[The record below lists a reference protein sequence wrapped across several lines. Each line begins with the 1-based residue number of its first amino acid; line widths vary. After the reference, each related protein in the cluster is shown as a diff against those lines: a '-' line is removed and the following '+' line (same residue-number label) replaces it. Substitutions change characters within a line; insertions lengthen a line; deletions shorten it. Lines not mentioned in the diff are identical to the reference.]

1 MSYNEEELEANKKAL
16 KDVSFFD
23 LFNPNQ
29 PRSESDLQA
38 KRLSICQTCE
48 FFRPI
53 PQTCKKCGCF
63 MKLKVTL
70 DNARC
75 PLHKW

>member
-1 MSYNEEELEANKKAL
+1 MAYSEEEFEANQKAL
-16 KDVSFFD
+16 RDVNFFD

-29 PRSESDLQA
+29 PRSENDKQA
-38 KRLSICQTCE
+38 YRLSICEKCE
-48 FFRPI
+48 FFRHSSR
-53 PQTCKKCGCF
+53 TCKKCGCF
-63 MKLKVTL
+63 MNLKVTL